1 LGHVFAKFIEIISDH
16 SYSDSGSFLDSL
28 VEGTILWR
36 WQDMEVVMIMIIVVV
51 IVRIVIVMFAFR
63 QFEQEVAIFERNVLF
78 LEIRG
83 KIRPCVI
90 ISYVP
95 PIVVEGIKIVA
106 EVQFE
111 TLISFVVR
119 VDLNVINMSVGWQF
133 FSIRVSQLIAF

>member
-1 LGHVFAKFIEIISDH
+1 MGHVFAKFIKISAYH
-16 SYSDSGSFLDSL
+16 SHSDSGSFLDSL
-28 VEGTILWR
+28 VEGAILWR
-36 WQDMEVVMIMIIVVV
+36 WQDMEVVMIIVV
-51 IVRIVIVMFAFR
+51 IVRIIIAMSAFS

-83 KIRPCVI
+83 KILPCVI

-106 EVQFE
+106 EIQFE
-111 TLISFVVR
+111 TLVSFVVR

-133 FSIRVSQLIAF
+133 FSIRVSHLIAF